1 MVKIKDPK
9 FYTELVIATVLSLVA
24 ASLWIEWTKGIVRS
38 YFNSDTS
45 ALLGIALAITLL
57 AIFCL
62 HQIAKGRSSHHQENM
77 VKNTELLDN
86 GYLVEH

>member
-24 ASLWIEWTKGIVRS
+24 ASLWIEWTKGIVRM
-38 YFNSDTS
+38 YFNSDS
-45 ALLGIALAITLL
+45 ALLGIALCITLL

-62 HQIAKGRSSHHQENM
+62 HQISKGRNSESRDDI
-77 VKNTELLDN
+77 VKNVETFNN
-86 GYLVEH
+86 GNPLEH